1 MAVAD
6 RRAALLEI
14 GLALFADRTPDEVR
28 VEDVARAAGIST
40 GLLYNYFGSKRQ
52 FHVAVVAAA
61 YEHLRAATEPDPQLP
76 PDERLRAS
84 LTGFLNHVRENA
96 TGWAWLLRGASGADA
111 ELVALGDAMRQT
123 VIDRVLG
130 DIPTATPAARIA
142 VRGWIGFIEA
152 AAVSWLQQPT
162 VDPDQV
168 IDLMV
173 AALHASLDAAGIPT
187 EEEPA

>member
-14 GLALFADRTPDEVR
+14 GWRCSPTGHPTRSGWRTS
-28 VEDVARAAGIST
+28 RAPPASAPACSTTISA
-40 GLLYNYFGSKRQ
+40 SKRQ

-61 YEHLRAATEPDPQLP
+61 YEQLRAATEPDPQLP

-84 LTGFLNHVRENA
+84 LAGFLDHVRENA

-111 ELVALGDAMRQT
+111 ELVARATRCARRDA
-123 VIDRVLG
+123 
-130 DIPTATPAARIA
+130 TACSATSRTAIPAARVA

-152 AAVSWLQQPT
+152 AAVSWLQQPA
-162 VDPDQV
+162 VGQDQV
-168 IDLMV
+168 ID
-173 AALHASLDAAGIPT
+173 
-187 EEEPA
+187 